1 MAQAGAPEAP
11 RWGVGARKAPT
22 RAPEGGSAARRR
34 TTARAEG
41 EHDALDSPQAAAGGR
56 GRSVQRWVR
65 REEREA
71 ADGAVL
77 AGEDPA
83 PEGGAVGEERV
94 VGGGVDH
101 EPGVLPELGVE
112 LAGAPAGVAGV
123 EPQRAQGAVELVG
136 VVLEVEQAEV
146 ADDGDEALDD
156 VGVAGGGGGLW
167 GWGRRTWSGG

>member
-83 PEGGAVGEERV
+83 PEGGDVGEERV
-94 VGGGVDH
+94 DGGGVDH
-101 EPGVLPELGVE
+101 KQGVPTALGVE
-112 LAGAPAGVAGV
+112 LAGAPAGGHGIATHRWPGARGRRGGGLDGGAGAGV
-123 EPQRAQGAVELVG
+123 ETW
-136 VVLEVEQAEV
+136 
-146 ADDGDEALDD
+146 DGRHE
-156 VGVAGGGGGLW
+156 
-167 GWGRRTWSGG
+167 RS